1 MGGLVKRPQF
11 VHVAYVLTALT
22 ACVVH
27 LAGPTSV
34 RLAVVTASS
43 ALAVVGITVGMR
55 INKIERRGTWHILLL
70 GTVLFTIFNHL
81 WFMDLGLGIPVGA
94 DGPANLILQVVAY
107 MCILSAALM
116 VVFRHGAGDRGGIL
130 DAALIGVGL
139 IAPGW
144 EILLRPHLEGVGA
157 AMPTQAVYLAKL
169 LMLTASMGAL
179 MRIAKTAGT
188 ARVSL
193 TYFVISLTSTIVS
206 VVASLM
212 TTRPDSDYYSPIVDL
227 CAIVGYLGLAA
238 AALHPSATEFTQP
251 NGWRRG
257 ELTPVKLHH
266 LGFVLALVPV
276 VGSIPTLF
284 GRTSDTLLLSL
295 GTLVVTPLVIMRI
308 GLLLAERTADQ
319 EALRYQAHHD
329 ELTGLINR
337 RRFFAVLDQEVE
349 RCRRGESPGLAVLY
363 CDLNKFKIVNDEY
376 GHEAGDH
383 VLRTFAER
391 LTRALRAD
399 DLAARIG
406 GDEFL
411 VLCRDAEAA
420 DAEGLRRRVEE
431 LAWQPVW
438 WAGHELP
445 LGVSVGMA
453 VGAGTDL
460 SGDAL
465 VKAADAEMYVR
476 KSSTPEL
483 VHAQRGPATPSLALP
498 APVLP
503 SWPAPPPRMA
513 RPSRSGGRHRAF
525 GDRRAGAPGPGQSR

>member
-1 MGGLVKRPQF
+1 MGRTRP
-11 VHVAYVLTALT
+11 
-22 ACVVH
+22 VH
-27 LAGPTSV
+27 LAYLVTALAACVLHLASPTAV
-34 RLAVVTASS
+34 RLAIVTAAS
-43 ALAVVGITVGMR
+43 ALAVVGITIGMR
-55 INKIERRGTWHILLL
+55 LNRIQRRSTWYILLL
-70 GTVLFTIFNHL
+70 GTVLFTIFNYL
-81 WFMDLGLGIPVGA
+81 WFMDLGLGVPVGA
-94 DGPANLILQVVAY
+94 HGPAVLLLQVVAY
-107 MCILSAALM
+107 VCILSAALM

-130 DAALIGVGL
+130 DAALIGIGL
-139 IAPGW
+139 ITPGW
-144 EILLRPHLEGVGA
+144 EILLRPHLQSVGA
-157 AMPTQAVYLAKL
+157 AAPTQAVYLVKL

-179 MRIAKTAGT
+179 LRIARTAGT

-193 TYFVISLTSTIVS
+193 NYFVISLVSTIVS
-206 VVASLM
+206 VVTSLLS
-212 TTRPDSDYYSPIVDL
+212 TRPDSDYYSPLVDV

-251 NGWRRG
+251 SGWRRG
-257 ELTPVKLHH
+257 ELAPVKLRH

-276 VGSIPTLF
+276 VGSVPMLF
-284 GRTSDTLLLSL
+284 GETPDTLLLSL

-337 RRFFAVLDQEVE
+337 RRFFAVLEQEVE
-349 RCRRGESPGLAVLY
+349 RCHHGESPGLAVLY

-391 LTRALRAD
+391 LTGALRAD
-399 DLAARIG
+399 DIAARIG

-411 VLCRDAEAA
+411 VLCRDADAT

-431 LAWQPVW
+431 LATEPVW

-445 LGVSVGMA
+445 LGVAVGMA
-453 VGAGTDL
+453 AGAGADL

-465 VKAADAEMYVR
+465 VKAADTEMYVR
-476 KSSTPEL
+476 KSPE
-483 VHAQRGPATPSLALP
+483 
-498 APVLP
+498 
-503 SWPAPPPRMA
+503 PAPPVTV
-513 RPSRSGGRHRAF
+513 GRHRALV
-525 GDRRAGAPGPGQSR
+525 